1 MLLRCSGTSEQIMSL
16 LSLDPRQSPLVLI
29 ELIQR
34 LKIKDVMSREVIT
47 AQKSTSLHEIKEIMR
62 TRRISGLPILEGRR
76 LFGLVTVEDVMEGLE
91 QGVMNDPAEKH
102 MSRNLV
108 VLEEDMPL
116 SFAVEAFE
124 KYSFNRFPV
133 LNEEKLLAGIITSRD
148 ITMCLLR
155 EINEEIRR
163 MEDGMELMPV
173 KEPSSIS
180 RRFAVFQH
188 DFKNGGKASTLIKK
202 LLKDQGIK
210 GPLIRRAAVAAYE
223 MEINLVAHSLGGEL
237 LLLLNNQKIE
247 LIARDRGP
255 GIPDIEAAMREGF
268 STATEWIRSLGFGA
282 GMGLPNIKRVSDE
295 FALKSSPEGTE
306 IHAKIHLKEEQDNE
320 SK

>member
-1 MLLRCSGTSEQIMSL
+1 MSL

-34 LKIKDVMSREVIT
+34 LKIKDVMSRDVIT
-47 AQKSTSLHEIKEIMR
+47 AQRTTSLHEIKELMR

-91 QGVMNDPAEKH
+91 RGVMDDPAEKH

-108 VLEEDMPL
+108 VLEEEMPL

-124 KYSFNRFPV
+124 KYSYNRFPV
-133 LNEEKLLAGIITSRD
+133 LNEDKLLAGIITSRD

-155 EINEEIRR
+155 EINEEVRR
-163 MEDGMELMPV
+163 MEDGMEAMPV

-180 RRFAVFQH
+180 RRFAVLQH
-188 DFKNGGKASTLIKK
+188 DFKNGGKASTMIKK
-202 LLKDQGIK
+202 LLQEQGVK

-247 LIARDRGP
+247 IIARDRGP
-255 GIPDIEAAMREGF
+255 GIPDVDSAMKEGF

-282 GMGLPNIKRVSDE
+282 GMGLPNIRRVSDE

-306 IHAKIHLKEEQDNE
+306 IHAKIHLKEEKDNE